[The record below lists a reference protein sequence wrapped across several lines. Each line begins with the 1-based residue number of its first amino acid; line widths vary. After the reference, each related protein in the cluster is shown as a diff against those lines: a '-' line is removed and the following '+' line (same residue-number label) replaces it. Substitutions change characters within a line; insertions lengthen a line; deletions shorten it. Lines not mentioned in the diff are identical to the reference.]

1 MFPIVSQNA
10 LYVFLL
16 LQTSDYA
23 DIIVYMDAEQIQP
36 TLLFS
41 VLCDDV
47 RREDN
52 GKFMLIGL
60 FETIGSAVF
69 PAVHPKLYVMNCW
82 CSGIGK
88 FKQKT
93 RLLKTDNVKLI
104 EDEETE
110 FNLIDLKA
118 KHRIVA
124 RFNNLCFD
132 SPGEYAV
139 EVLLNGELK
148 VRYPLIVENSP
159 QKDKHIK

>member
-1 MFPIVSQNA
+1 
-10 LYVFLL
+10 
-16 LQTSDYA
+16 LQVPDYA
-23 DIIVYMDAEQIQP
+23 DIIIIMDNEQIQP

-41 VLCDDV
+41 ILCDDV

-88 FKQKT
+88 FKQRT
-93 RLLKTDNVKLI
+93 RLVNPDNSKLI

-110 FNLIDLKA
+110 FSLIDLKA

-124 RFNNLCFD
+124 RFNNLRFI

-139 EVLLNGELK
+139 EVLLNNELK
-148 VRYPLIVENSP
+148 VRYPLIVEKGGP
-159 QKDKHIK
+159 AGKHVK